1 MIFSFIHRSPITEH
15 YPETTTRKSP
25 QRGQTIFLQ
34 NQQSITSTEDSQ
46 LMEYQRRQNRST
58 SLSTSPARY
67 SSSSKSLRVKKTS
80 CPSGPT
86 ASNQTKSVRS
96 RPKSLAFD
104 TQMIDS
110 HDDEWLDQYINPS
123 SGPSSE
129 EQSEIRV
136 RKYLSVISLTSD
148 NASSVQSIPHHPMS
162 KSVHQSPVKPARSP
176 KIIDVSPHYLS
187 TNSLQVKSKEQGGSR
202 VKKLL
207 FQRLSR
213 ASNNKNEGYIG
224 SKDATKRS
232 KSSSSPSTNADI
244 RYLRKKSSDVEEA
257 YLLSAPYNDEDEE
270 CDLDIDDSVN
280 TKNVVSEYQ
289 TYTYSSSEDSS

>member
-1 MIFSFIHRSPITEH
+1 
-15 YPETTTRKSP
+15 
-25 QRGQTIFLQ
+25 
-34 NQQSITSTEDSQ
+34 
-46 LMEYQRRQNRST
+46 MEYQRRQNRST

-86 ASNQTKSVRS
+86 ATNNQNKSVRT

-104 TQMIDS
+104 TEMIDS
-110 HDDEWLDQYINPS
+110 HDEEWFDQYINPS
-123 SGPSSE
+123 SGPTSE
-129 EQSEIRV
+129 EQSDIRV
-136 RKYLSVISLTSD
+136 RKYRSVISLSSD
-148 NASSVQSIPHHPMS
+148 NASSVQSIPYHPMS

-176 KIIDVSPHYLS
+176 CRMIDVSPHYLS
-187 TNSLQVKSKEQGGSR
+187 TNSLQVKSKEQSGSR

-213 ASNNKNEGYIG
+213 ASNNKNDDSIG
-224 SKDATKRS
+224 NKIATKRS
-232 KSSSSPSTNADI
+232 KSSSSPSSNADI

-270 CDLDIDDSVN
+270 CDLDIDDSIN
-280 TKNVVSEYQ
+280 TKNVLSESQ
-289 TYTYSSSEDSS
+289 TYTCSSSEESG